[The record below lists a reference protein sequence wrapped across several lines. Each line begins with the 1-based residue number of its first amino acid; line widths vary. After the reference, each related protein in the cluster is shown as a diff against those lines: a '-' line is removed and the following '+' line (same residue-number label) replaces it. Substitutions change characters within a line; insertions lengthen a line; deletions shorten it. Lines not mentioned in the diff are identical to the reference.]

1 MTIQMLAK
9 QAALLTKQANPLA
22 RRLASA
28 AGVGAGISA
37 RRLGQGG
44 LGAGAGYLGH
54 VIAEGFSPAATAEER
69 RLKRNA
75 RMALGAGAG
84 LVAGVGQDAYRR
96 QQPIEIEIS
105 EIK

>member
-9 QAALLTKQANPLA
+9 QAAFLTKQANPLA
-22 RRLASA
+22 SA
-28 AGVGAGISA
+28 AGAGAGISV

-54 VIAEGFSPAATAEER
+54 VLAEVFSPAATAEER

-75 RMALGAGAG
+75 RMTLGAGAG
-84 LVAGVGQDAYRR
+84 LVAGMGQDAYRR
-96 QQPIEIEIS
+96 QQPTVIEIN
-105 EIK
+105 